1 MPLMD
6 DFKKMCRDAK
16 QHNDWLSE
24 QDSYDEHYYK
34 VREILYRKWN
44 EYVTD
49 CINNGKYVK
58 PVMYIPVPSDVSS
71 INKLPYKIE
80 VFTLDGVYHGHVTDR
95 LKVLVDMNV

>member
-1 MPLMD
+1 MALIE

-16 QHNDWLSE
+16 QCNDWLSE

-34 VREILYRKWN
+34 IREFLYRKWN
-44 EYVTD
+44 DYVED

-58 PVMYIPVPSDVSS
+58 PVMYLTVSPN
-71 INKLPYKIE
+71 ILQLDKLPYKIE
-80 VFTLDGVYHGHVTDR
+80 VFTLEGLYHGSS